1 VRLIRAIEVRRLVF
15 VSVKE
20 EWYAR
25 ITKLRK
31 MVDQLFCK
39 KFGTSA
45 SPRLSMSHHN
55 ALFQGFLAVSN

>member
-1 VRLIRAIEVRRLVF
+1 
-15 VSVKE
+15 VKE

-39 KFGTSA
+39 KFGEYSIIIFFFCYD
-45 SPRLSMSHHN
+45 LV
-55 ALFQGFLAVSN
+55 FLEDCFHYFL

>member
-1 VRLIRAIEVRRLVF
+1 MIFSNFINVIKLKNLCVTLT
-15 VSVKE
+15 VKE

-39 KFGTSA
+39 KFGKS
-45 SPRLSMSHHN
+45 N
-55 ALFQGFLAVSN
+55 FLPS

>member
-1 VRLIRAIEVRRLVF
+1 MYYCHQIREF
-15 VSVKE
+15 VYVTLAVKE

-39 KFGTSA
+39 KFGKS
-45 SPRLSMSHHN
+45 
-55 ALFQGFLAVSN
+55 